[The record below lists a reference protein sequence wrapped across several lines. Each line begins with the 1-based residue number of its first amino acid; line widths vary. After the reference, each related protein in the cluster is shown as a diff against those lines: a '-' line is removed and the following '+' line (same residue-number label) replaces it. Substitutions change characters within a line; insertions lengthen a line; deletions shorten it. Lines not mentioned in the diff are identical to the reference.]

1 MKREIL
7 RKSEEA
13 QHIAEIKASR
23 KPRSKHSP
31 EWTNLKKVKN
41 KAKESKASLVPLNQ
55 MTLDEADA
63 KS

>member
-1 MKREIL
+1 M

-41 KAKESKASLVPLNQ
+41 KAKESKASPVPLKQ
-55 MTLDEADA
+55 MILDDA
-63 KS
+63 QSKE

>member
-1 MKREIL
+1 M

-41 KAKESKASLVPLNQ
+41 KAKESKASPVPLNQ
-55 MTLDEADA
+55 MTLDD
-63 KS
+63 

>member
-1 MKREIL
+1 M

-23 KPRSKHSP
+23 KPHSKHSP
-31 EWTNLKKVKN
+31 EWTNLKKVKQ
-41 KAKESKASLVPLNQ
+41 KVKESKASPVPLKQ
-55 MTLDEADA
+55 MTLDDADA